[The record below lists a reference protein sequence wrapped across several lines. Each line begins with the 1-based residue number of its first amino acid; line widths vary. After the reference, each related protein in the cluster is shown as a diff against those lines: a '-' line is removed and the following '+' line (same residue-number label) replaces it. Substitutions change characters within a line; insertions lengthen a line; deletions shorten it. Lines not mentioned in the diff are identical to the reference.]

1 MGKITDSFS
10 LWTNN
15 VIISKSCSKG
25 GEYNNRDKMEN
36 LLSIT
41 GPSIMAANLAK
52 TRDNWC
58 TSNTHI
64 TQSPFLPIV
73 CVSKKLK
80 SGRGW
85 IRQKIDVLYYRGI
98 IKKGG
103 TRSNRKNRAA
113 IENCIIGWKGR
124 GEEKRRENKFFF
136 WKKKI
141 INYVPPSLSVSAER
155 RNKKIKSNKWNIKET
170 KIKITIKEGSPI
182 KKKKLLILKYSSID
196 LYIENSRPRWR
207 RRRGEM
213 LQRVRRE

>member
-170 KIKITIKEGSPI
+170 KVKITIKEGSPI

>member
-1 MGKITDSFS
+1 
-10 LWTNN
+10 
-15 VIISKSCSKG
+15 
-25 GEYNNRDKMEN
+25 MEN

-64 TQSPFLPIV
+64 TQSPFPPIV

-170 KIKITIKEGSPI
+170 KVKITIKEGSPI
-182 KKKKLLILKYSSID
+182 KKKIINIKILVD
-196 LYIENSRPRWR
+196 RL
-207 RRRGEM
+207 
-213 LQRVRRE
+213 VHREQSTKMEKKKGWDVTESPKRIVYF

>member
-64 TQSPFLPIV
+64 TQSPFPPIV

-141 INYVPPSLSVSAER
+141 INYVPPSLSVSPER
-155 RNKKIKSNKWNIKET
+155 RNKKIKSNEM
-170 KIKITIKEGSPI
+170 
-182 KKKKLLILKYSSID
+182 KYKRNQSK
-196 LYIENSRPRWR
+196 NNNK
-207 RRRGEM
+207 
-213 LQRVRRE
+213 RRESNQKKNY